1 MTFSINIT
9 GSGGL
14 VEDLS
19 EVFSNTVRALR
30 EISEDPNTISGS
42 ISGSINGESFSFTSA
57 DVEDVEEVAD
67 GSEEDEEVA
76 ADEGLEEDSETDEE
90 DEETEDEEV

>member
-1 MTFSINIT
+1 VSFSLNIT

-14 VEDLS
+14 VEDLN

-30 EISEDPNTISGS
+30 EITEDPGTISGS